1 MATFKDKFRI
11 SAGSSVL
18 FYGLNDTRVMAL
30 LDVSPSVK
38 PIVQAIVFMA
48 VTFMTMNGSVVAT
61 KRKMDRSLYAALI
74 FYFVSSGP
82 VKNLAGTLLIQTIVY
97 CCFLIAIMY
106 L

>member
-1 MATFKDKFRI
+1 MATFNDKLRI

-61 KRKMDRSLYAALI
+61 KTKMDRSLYAALI
-74 FYFVSSGP
+74 FYFVSSGAFQ
-82 VKNLAGTLLIQTIVY
+82 KFAEFKYIDLN
-97 CCFLIAIMY
+97 
-106 L
+106 